1 MAKITPKRHRSRAM
15 ASNDATSFLLAST
28 AVSAAVAADA
38 AVAAVAFVAKE
49 TIVYFLLIPIS
60 HPIRGGSI
68 NFLLPAGKAT
78 RRAGSNDAR
87 LNKELVALLIAASR
101 EAPSSASSSGK
112 LVCLEDIA
120 VGLISR

>member
-1 MAKITPKRHRSRAM
+1 M

-28 AVSAAVAADA
+28 AVSAIAV
-38 AVAAVAFVAKE
+38 AVAFVAKE

-78 RRAGSNDAR
+78 RRAS
-87 LNKELVALLIAASR
+87 ELAQMTR
-101 EAPSSASSSGK
+101 G
-112 LVCLEDIA
+112 
-120 VGLISR
+120 